1 MTTGGPTKGKYF
13 PFHACL
19 SGAFN
24 IRGQHQFCPAG
35 PSDVHIHWLV
45 NGHSLDTPI
54 KEYRRPLGQREVLV
68 SSWLQEG
75 PLIKDARYNCVA
87 EASTGNDVSEVD
99 LRLSIGGIRWKILTI
114 VLHAQWKW
122 EFSGLAVSIGR
133 DG

>member
-1 MTTGGPTKGKYF
+1 M
-13 PFHACL
+13 
-19 SGAFN
+19 
-24 IRGQHQFCPAG
+24 
-35 PSDVHIHWLV
+35 
-45 NGHSLDTPI
+45 
-54 KEYRRPLGQREVLV
+54 

-114 VLHAQWKW
+114 VLHAEWNL
-122 EFSGLAVSIGR
+122 ECSGLAVSIGR